1 MNVHWNIIWRVILD
15 TVAVAGVILAGI
27 LIDRRVLTHVYQGFL

>member
-1 MNVHWNIIWRVILD
+1 MNVQWNNMWRVILD

-27 LIDRRVLTHVYQGFL
+27 LIAAYAQPE